1 MFVCVCVCR
10 VKLPTELLTSP
21 FPLFRTC
28 HAVVKCSSS
37 QRYDTYGASQWRLCS
52 PLSLIIIF
60 FFLARDSIPLFF
72 WNLPPFSVCLCDIP
86 SIHINILSCD
96 THSTSIG
103 TEMLI
108 LPGGGRGSEK
118 VFQNYR
124 FPLILCVCV
133 IWPDK
138 SVMISITKMTI
149 KVQCVVQKHPS
160 TILRLRDGGDVIM
173 PLQLLFIREWWPPC
187 CIALSVTSPL
197 LLRSLRTHKSWRR
210 QKDNYRISQF
220 LVSHPE
226 CASLANIWK
235 VPN

>member
-1 MFVCVCVCR
+1 MSYTMCVCLCVCVCVCR

-60 FFLARDSIPLFF
+60 FLARDSIPLFF
-72 WNLPPFSVCLCDIP
+72 LNLPPFSVCLCDIP

-160 TILRLRDGGDVIM
+160 TILRLRDGGGM
-173 PLQLLFIREWWPPC
+173 
-187 CIALSVTSPL
+187 S
-197 LLRSLRTHKSWRR
+197 
-210 QKDNYRISQF
+210 
-220 LVSHPE
+220 
-226 CASLANIWK
+226 
-235 VPN
+235 

>member
-1 MFVCVCVCR
+1 MSRWKKKKAKKKRWVTRCAYVCVCVC
-10 VKLPTELLTSP
+10 V
-21 FPLFRTC
+21 C
-28 HAVVKCSSS
+28 VSS
-37 QRYDTYGASQWRLCS
+37 QTANRAAHKSVPSLPYVSRSREMFVVPEIWYLWREPVETLF
-52 PLSLIIIF
+52 PPFFNNYF

-160 TILRLRDGGDVIM
+160 TILRLRDGGGM
-173 PLQLLFIREWWPPC
+173 
-187 CIALSVTSPL
+187 S
-197 LLRSLRTHKSWRR
+197 
-210 QKDNYRISQF
+210 
-220 LVSHPE
+220 
-226 CASLANIWK
+226 
-235 VPN
+235 

>member
-1 MFVCVCVCR
+1 MDKIFFFALVGGCCGSSSVCVRVFVSACFSCLVERKKKQKKKDEWHDVRMSVCVCVCVCR

-160 TILRLRDGGDVIM
+160 TILRLRDRGGM
-173 PLQLLFIREWWPPC
+173 
-187 CIALSVTSPL
+187 S
-197 LLRSLRTHKSWRR
+197 
-210 QKDNYRISQF
+210 
-220 LVSHPE
+220 
-226 CASLANIWK
+226 
-235 VPN
+235 